1 MVLLLY
7 FAKPFIVPLVVA
19 ALVTFILSPLV
30 DFAQRLRLGRVPAVL
45 LVVLLSL
52 LAATCITYV
61 LGNELVRLA
70 VELPTHRAEIEAKLS
85 GLRGIGSGGLTGLF
99 DMVRDLGGS
108 PPPGTTVTLAT
119 GGGAID
125 RVLGV
130 MGELVVVLASCFVV
144 LLLVIFMLTKR
155 EDLRNR
161 ALGLLGYGHLTGAT
175 RATVEG
181 ARRLSR
187 LLLAQLS
194 VNLGLGAVF
203 GLGLA
208 ILGVPYWFVWG
219 FAAAVLRFIP
229 YVGVLIA
236 AAAPALLA
244 VATSPGWA
252 LPAGVVGLMVVLEI
266 MTANVI
272 EPLLFSRH
280 TGVSP
285 LALLVAAAFWTW
297 LWGPVGLV
305 LSTPLTLCLVVLG
318 QHAPRFGFLAM
329 LLGDLPALPAHA
341 SSYQR
346 LLAVDEREAQARAAV
361 HAREHGNAA
370 VFDDVLLPALKH
382 VRRDREREW
391 VEAKDEAFVFDATAR
406 ALLTVAEVPS
416 VGLPTRAGLGESD
429 AVPRVL
435 PLGLALPAHHRSE
448 EVALAMI
455 ARLCAPNVARV
466 EVCSSRAMPAGID
479 AQITRER
486 PALLVIGVL
495 PPGGL
500 APALFLCGRIAH
512 ASPAVAS
519 QRAYLATG
527 AARQIQPYVATVAVV
542 DSEFVALEAHT
553 SDNAH
558 QQERLAAIRVE
569 VGKLW
574 GVLTREVQRR
584 ERFDVRASDT
594 LLSAGRVIAT
604 DMRAEESRIVTER
617 RASASELRSQAL
629 FAITAATGTALRK
642 EIEQMLLAAK
652 ADAELA
658 NIAKSH
664 FLANMS
670 HELRTPLNAVIL
682 YSELL
687 QEDAKDAGAT
697 ALVADLEKIRGAG
710 RHLLMLVNGV
720 LDLSKVEAGKMK
732 LHLERFDVAAIAN
745 EVVQA
750 VMPAARKHGTRLTV
764 KCAAGVASMCGDA
777 TKVRQILL
785 NLLSNA
791 SKFTDKGAVSLRV
804 AVAPVGPDGP
814 EGGARAELM
823 FAVVDS
829 GIGMSAEQVAR
840 LFQPFMQADASTTR
854 RFGGTGLGLAISK
867 RFAELMGGRITV
879 ESRVGAGSTFTLWLP
894 VEVEPLS
901 DAQEPAH
908 EAAPTHAPLHEA
920 APVPAPA
927 HAPLHGAAPVP
938 APAHTPLHGAA
949 PVPAPAHTPLH
960 GAAPVP
966 APAHAPLHEAAPVP
980 APAHAPLHEAARAPS
995 PDVTHQMQAVSD
1007 PGVVLVVEDDEL
1019 TRDVLTRA
1027 LAKQGWIVVQAT
1039 NGRLA
1044 LSLMSEH
1051 PVELVLLDEATRQ
1064 VRALPELGAT
1074 PIIALTAHAM
1084 SGDRERA
1091 LAAGCT
1097 DYHTKPVEFDKLLEQ
1112 IESIFS
1118 APAPTPTSAPTPT
1131 PTSTPAP
1138 PSAPFVAD

>member
-119 GGGAID
+119 GGGAIE

-346 LLAVDEREAQARAAV
+346 LLAVDEREAQARAAA

-512 ASPAVAS
+512 AFPAVAS

-804 AVAPVGPDGP
+804 AVAPVGP

-927 HAPLHGAAPVP
+927 HAPLH
-938 APAHTPLHGAA
+938 
-949 PVPAPAHTPLH
+949 
-960 GAAPVP
+960 
-966 APAHAPLHEAAPVP
+966 
-980 APAHAPLHEAARAPS
+980 EAARAPS
-995 PDVTHQMQAVSD
+995 PEVTHQMQAVSD

-1097 DYHTKPVEFDKLLEQ
+1097 DYHTKPVEFDELLEQ